1 MPKNLKK
8 KKDLQTFLTGFD
20 YQLNSQTAKFAD
32 KHQMW
37 EPEALAEQFEL
48 PKMNTVA
55 KSDPLAELIRG
66 ELVGIE
72 DTEQTPAKKKFE
84 ELFAENLN
92 LAAEIGFDK
101 EKLMAD

>member
-1 MPKNLKK
+1 M
-8 KKDLQTFLTGFD
+8 G
-20 YQLNSQTAKFAD
+20 
-32 KHQMW
+32 
-37 EPEALAEQFEL
+37 
-48 PKMNTVA
+48 TVA

-72 DTEQTPAKKKFE
+72 DAEQTPAKKKFE